1 MIIRGNTKILALIGK
16 NIKHSLSPLIHN
28 YLINYYKLDMVY
40 VVFDLNEKFENFYEF
55 FKNCSNF
62 LGCNITIPYKES
74 AYNLADNINELAR
87 EIKAVNTLKHE
98 NEIITGYNTDIFG
111 FLYTLEKIICFNM
124 ESKNVVILGSGGTA
138 KTAIYALKDKV
149 AGITIVSRSRSKIEH
164 LLSEN
169 IKWKEFKNNKECLKF
184 YDADII
190 INTTPLG
197 INGESIDINWDVLK
211 KELAIFDLI
220 YFDTPLILDAKK
232 RGFNCSNGKNMLI
245 YQALKSFEIWTDLDI
260 SDSMV
265 QTIKKEVFNEE

>member
-55 FKNCSNF
+55 FKNSSNF
-62 LGCNITIPYKES
+62 PGCNITIPYKES